1 MRVSYSK
8 LTVVWFLSLI
18 VSVAVAFLSYQS
30 GKASDCKP
38 GQVDGQCGLST
49 FLGLVYGVGAG
60 LAILLVVTVCLL
72 VIAHRLRRT
81 LNQERSF

>member
-18 VSVAVAFLSYQS
+18 VSVAVALLSYQS

>member
-1 MRVSYSK
+1 MKHFSK
-8 LTVVWFLSLI
+8 NLTLVWLLTLV
-18 VSVAVAFLSYQS
+18 VSVGIAVLSYQS

-60 LAILLVVTVCLL
+60 IATLSAVTICLIVV
-72 VIAHRLRRT
+72 AYRRW
-81 LNQERSF
+81 RSLSPGE

>member
-1 MRVSYSK
+1 MKHVSK
-8 LTVVWFLSLI
+8 NLALVWLFTLV
-18 VSVAVAFLSYQS
+18 VSVGIAVLSYQS

-60 LAILLVVTVCLL
+60 LAILVVVTICLM
-72 VIAHRLRRT
+72 VVAYRRRRT
-81 LNQERSF
+81 LASGK